1 MQYQAVKYFN
11 YFSKNEDY
19 NGFQQEKPIIVS
31 IQANMMSICLSFVK
45 SNNA

>member
-19 NGFQQEKPIIVS
+19 NGFQQEKPIIVF
-31 IQANMMSICLSFVK
+31 LDDH
-45 SNNA
+45 NASESRQLKAYIT